1 MYSEYPLV
9 TIFSFVRNAAGT
21 IRRSVESV
29 LAQDYPNFEF
39 VIQDGASDD
48 GTVEIIRGYNDPRI
62 KLVSEPDNG
71 PLDGLLRL
79 GPRLTGEIIG
89 SCLAD
94 EELLPGAI
102 AWGVQML
109 KQNPDA
115 AGVYG
120 DFYTTTMDGTVTDQC
135 KAPDWDI
142 RRYMFLQFSVPFGAS
157 FFRGDCYRPHH
168 HRMEFEAGETGFWLH
183 LGAHHPI
190 LHIPHW
196 TAKYT
201 WHEKSQGTAQPKI
214 QRFLARKRVIENFC
228 DDPNTPPYLRAL
240 KERAVCHAH
249 TWLVFQ
255 AAQSGDWDIVE
266 QHLRSVMETT
276 LESPY
281 IPRIVNRLHEKAVEL
296 FGAKQ
301 FDKAYRLVKM
311 MTEAGI
317 KVADIHLIQSLI
329 LGSTGHIDQAR
340 QSCRQEL
347 LINPSSKQAREL
359 LEKLLSMQPASP
371 LQP

>member
-142 RRYMFLQFSVPFGAS
+142 RKYMFLQYSVPFVAS

-201 WHEKSQGTAQPKI
+201 WHENSEGTAQPKV
-214 QRFLARKRVIENFC
+214 QRFLARKKVIEDFC
-228 DDPNTPPYLRAL
+228 DDPNTPAPLRAL
-240 KERAVCHAH
+240 KPQAVCHAH

-255 AAQSGDWDIVE
+255 SVKAGDWDTVE
-266 QHLRSVMETT
+266 KYLTFVMDTT

-281 IPRIVNRLHEKAVEL
+281 IPKIVNVLYKKAMEA
-296 FGAKQ
+296 FGAKN
-301 FDKAYRLVKM
+301 FELTYRLVNM
-311 MTEAGI
+311 MTRAGI
-317 KVADIHLIQSLI
+317 KIQDIHLIQALI
-329 LGSTGHIDQAR
+329 LANCGKNEQAL
-340 QSCRQEL
+340 QYCKQEL
-347 LINPSSKQAREL
+347 LINPSSGQAREL
-359 LEKLLSMQPASP
+359 LEKLQSIRAANPAGV
-371 LQP
+371 